1 MSQPSISLQIQNLEN
16 QYGARFF
23 DRTNKG
29 VTLTKEGEIFYAHVR
44 SVLEIISSAKEQ
56 IKALA
61 KGQRGL
67 IYIGATLTIGEYIL
81 PNILAFLCRTW
92 HYHYSQR

>member
-1 MSQPSISLQIQNLEN
+1 
-16 QYGARFF
+16 
-23 DRTNKG
+23 
-29 VTLTKEGEIFYAHVR
+29 
-44 SVLEIISSAKEQ
+44 LEIISSAKEQ

-92 HYHYSQR
+92 HYHYLSVDSQSGKRSKNI